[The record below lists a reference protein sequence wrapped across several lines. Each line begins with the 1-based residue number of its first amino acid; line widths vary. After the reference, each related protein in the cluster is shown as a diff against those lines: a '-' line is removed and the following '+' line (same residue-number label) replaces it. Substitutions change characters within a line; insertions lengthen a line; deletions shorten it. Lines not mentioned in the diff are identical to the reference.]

1 MTTVP
6 YGAWPSPITAHLAAA
21 RFISFSD
28 LKFSGGC
35 YYWLEQRPSEGGR
48 SALVAA
54 NGGRR
59 RDLTPAPMN
68 VRSRVYEY
76 GGGAYALAD
85 DAAYFV
91 NFTDQCIYAVSL
103 DGEPPR
109 QVTAGDATERF
120 GGLEWDPHRRCLI
133 AVRER
138 HGGAGKGGAGKGAA
152 GAATVNDLVRIDIAT
167 GTVATLHEGHDF
179 YAWPR
184 ISTSGERIAFVVW
197 DHPNMPWDGTQLVMA
212 GIDAAAELGPDTLVA
227 GGIDESIYQPAW
239 TEDGSLVYV
248 SDRSGYW
255 NLHVYDA
262 SGVRTAVADDA
273 EYGLPMWSLGSTN
286 YVVAGPSHVVAQ
298 RIADGEASLVI
309 ADIERGVM
317 TPLPSAFT
325 SYRSLTRTATG
336 IAFIGGS
343 ANAMARVTALDIAT
357 GEATTLATA
366 GKLDVAEGTLSASQT
381 VSFASADGAP
391 AYANFY
397 PPQHPACVGPSGEL
411 PPLLVTTHGG
421 PTNAAGRDLSLRVQ
435 YYTSRGWAVLDVNY
449 GGSTG
454 FGRAYRE
461 RLNGQWGVVDVEDC
475 VAGARHL
482 ASAGKV
488 DINRIA
494 IRGGSAGG
502 YTTLAAVTF
511 ADVFRAGAS
520 HYGIGDLAALA
531 RDTHKFESRYVDRLV
546 DAADFDARSPLRHA
560 ARVRCPMIFFQGADD
575 RIVPPNQAESMF
587 AALQANGIPVAYLL
601 FDGEGHGF
609 RRAENAVRAIEAEY
623 LFFSRIFGFEPAEDL
638 GDIQVENA
646 PWT

>member
-1 MTTVP
+1 MTSVP
-6 YGAWPSPITAHLAAA
+6 YGTWPSPITADLAAA
-21 RFISFSD
+21 RFVSFSD
-28 LKFSGGC
+28 LKFSGGRH
-35 YYWLEQRPSEGGR
+35 YWLEQRPGEGGR

-54 NGGRR
+54 NGRRR

-76 GGGAYALAD
+76 GGGAYALSD

-91 NFTDQCIYAVSL
+91 NFPDQCIYAVSL
-103 DGEPPR
+103 DGGPPR
-109 QVTAGDATERF
+109 QVTQGDATERF
-120 GGLEWDPHRRCLI
+120 GGLEWDPHRRCLVAI
-133 AVRER
+133 RER
-138 HGGAGKGGAGKGAA
+138 HGGGGDDVAGEAE
-152 GAATVNDLVRIDIAT
+152 ATVNDLVRIDTAT
-167 GTVATLHEGHDF
+167 GTVSVLHEGHDF
-179 YAWPR
+179 YAWPCV
-184 ISTSGERIAFVVW
+184 SASGDRIAFVVW

-212 GIDAAAELGPDTLVA
+212 DIDATGGLGSDTLVA

-239 TEDGSLVYV
+239 TEHGGLVYV

-298 RIADGEASLVI
+298 RIADGEATLVI
-309 ADIERGVM
+309 ADIERSVT
-317 TPLPSAFT
+317 TPLPTAFT

-343 ANAMARVTALDIAT
+343 ANDMARVTELDVAT
-357 GEATTLATA
+357 GEATTLASA
-366 GKLDVAEGTLSASQT
+366 GELDFPEGTLSAPRT
-381 VSFASADGAP
+381 ISFASADGTR

-397 PPQHPACVGPSGEL
+397 PPQHPSCVGPPGDL
-411 PPLLVTTHGG
+411 PPMLVTTHGG
-421 PTNAAGRDLSLRVQ
+421 PTSGAGRDLSLRVQ
-435 YYTSRGWAVLDVNY
+435 YYTSRGWGVLDVNY

-482 ASAGKV
+482 ASEGKV

-531 RDTHKFESRYVDRLV
+531 RDTHKFESRYVHRLV
-546 DAADFDARSPLRHA
+546 DEADFDARSPLRHA
-560 ARVRCPMIFFQGADD
+560 ARARCPMIFFQGSDD

-587 AALQANGIPVAYLL
+587 AALKDNGIPVAYLL

-609 RRAENAVRAIEAEY
+609 RRAENALRAIEAEY
-623 LFFSRIFGFEPAEDL
+623 LFFARIFGFEPAEDL
-638 GDIQVENA
+638 GDIPVENA